1 MADIRKAAK
10 QDYPQADYAA
20 ESRDFFPKP
29 KVHYMRGHTA
39 VVGQWL
45 IVGHGDIANKV
56 YQFGRAA
63 PLYYGRRADAWTP
76 GGQWDINKPPSPLF
90 VYAVPIM
97 SSPDP

>member
-1 MADIRKAAK
+1 MPSDGKIAVEYCAPEGHRGYVRRRRAGPRKLEAGA
-10 QDYPQADYAA
+10 Y
-20 ESRDFFPKP
+20 
-29 KVHYMRGHTA
+29 
-39 VVGQWL
+39 
-45 IVGHGDIANKV
+45 
-56 YQFGRAA
+56 GRAA